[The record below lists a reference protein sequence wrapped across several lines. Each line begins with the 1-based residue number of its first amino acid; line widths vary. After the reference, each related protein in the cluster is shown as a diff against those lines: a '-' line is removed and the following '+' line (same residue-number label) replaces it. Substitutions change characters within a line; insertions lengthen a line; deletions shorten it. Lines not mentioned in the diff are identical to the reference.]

1 MDVATAAI
9 PAQHGSAPT
18 PAPGVSKTVSR
29 RSDPYWL
36 AGLFFAAYSVL
47 SVCRFRRLGTMTW
60 DLGIF
65 EQAIRAYANL
75 QPPIVDLKGQDF
87 NILGDHFS
95 PVTMLVAPF
104 YRLSPNPVT
113 LLVVQAALF
122 AVSVIPVARGAGY
135 LLGRSRGIAIGVAY
149 GLSWGVQRAVDFD
162 FHEIAFAMPL
172 IAFSLEAVLCKRWK
186 AAMWWALPLVLVKE
200 DLGVTLAAIG
210 LVILLLVRRDA
221 PRLVPWAIGLIGF
234 GLVFAV
240 ITFGVI
246 IPAFNSAGSYAYWT
260 KLSGEGTAAY
270 GRTIPPDTALRTLLW
285 IIAPTSGLLAV
296 RSPLLLAAVPTIGWR
311 FLGRDDHYWGLDW
324 HYSAILMPVLLLAL
338 VDAVNRSRNS
348 HRSWLRCYSAQLPAA
363 VAGAALALSAYLPLA
378 DLTRSSTYQPGARAE
393 AVFRLF
399 QETIPDGAT
408 VEADVGPISLLT
420 NRCRVFWLGNVP
432 GLNPDF
438 ITYNSAVINIPDGA
452 AYARQTHP
460 GATYMEIARAEGYVI
475 LRRV

>member
-9 PAQHGSAPT
+9 PAQHVSS
-18 PAPGVSKTVSR
+18 PAPGSR
-29 RSDPYWL
+29 MSEAASHRSDPYWL
-36 AGLFFAAYSVL
+36 AGLLFVAYSTL

-65 EQAIRAYANL
+65 EQAIRAYANF
-75 QPPIVDLKGQDF
+75 QAPVADLKGQGF

-113 LLVVQAALF
+113 LLIVQAALF
-122 AVSVIPVARGAGY
+122 AISAIPVARGAEH
-135 LLGRSRGIAIGVAY
+135 LLGRSRGIALGVAY

-172 IAFSLEAVLCKRWK
+172 LAFSLEAVLCKRWK
-186 AAMWWALPLVLVKE
+186 AAMWWAVPLVLVKE

-210 LVILLLVRRDA
+210 LVILIRVRRDE

-240 ITFGVI
+240 LTFGVI
-246 IPAFNSAGSYAYWT
+246 IPAFNSTGSYDYWT
-260 KLSGEGTAAY
+260 KLSSEGTAASSQ
-270 GRTIPPDTALRTLLW
+270 TIPPDTALRTLLW
-285 IIAPTSGLLAV
+285 ITLPTSGLLAL
-296 RSPLLLAAVPTIGWR
+296 RSPLVLVAVPTVGWR
-311 FLGRDDHYWGLDW
+311 FLGHDDHYWGLDW
-324 HYSAILMPVLLLAL
+324 HYNAVLMPVLLLAL
-338 VDAVNRSRNS
+338 VDAVDLSRQS
-348 HRSWLRCYSAQLPAA
+348 RRSWLRCYATQLPAA

-378 DLTRSSTYQPGARAE
+378 DLTRTATYQPGARAE
-393 AVFRLF
+393 AIFRLF
-399 QETIPDGAT
+399 AETIPDGAT

-432 GLNPDF
+432 GLDPDF
-438 ITYNSAVINIPDGA
+438 IAYNSVVVNASDGV
-452 AYARQTHP
+452 AYARQLHP
-460 GATYMEIARAEGYVI
+460 AATYMEVANTEGYVI